1 MNDGSCVNYANDG
14 KNGSYSDCIGNY
26 LGSQYKPE
34 LACMPPWVSDTDQCT
49 GIFLAYFLYL

>member
-14 KNGSYSDCIGNY
+14 KNGSYGDCIGNY

-34 LACMPPWVSDTDQCT
+34 LGCMPPWMSDTDQCT
-49 GIFLAYFLYL
+49 GIFLDL